1 MVCVDIGEDRKTVMR
16 IIVWRSA
23 KDNQIKIYKKI
34 RLTQFIKRNV

>member
-34 RLTQFIKRNV
+34 RLTQFPKKNV

>member
-1 MVCVDIGEDRKTVMR
+1 MVCVAIGEHRGTVVSIIIW
-16 IIVWRSA
+16 IIV